1 MTSTFPT
8 PGAAAWIGRRWGQ
21 EVVVLGVGLHLFFAA
36 EPAEGRPG
44 EGQETGV
51 FHLPLLLVFGQ
62 QADQQVH
69 QHHGGGDPQRQEEA
83 PQGGQ
88 DQKEKEPKQAV
99 QVKARVPLEKGFLGF
114 CHKRHL
120 LEGTTVLYIIRAVQA
135 ERQEKGAGDRGEHAR
150 TLTSRR

>member
-8 PGAAAWIGRRWGQ
+8 PPGQPHGLAAGGAA

-83 PQGGQ
+83 
-88 DQKEKEPKQAV
+88 
-99 QVKARVPLEKGFLGF
+99 
-114 CHKRHL
+114 
-120 LEGTTVLYIIRAVQA
+120 
-135 ERQEKGAGDRGEHAR
+135 
-150 TLTSRR
+150 S